1 MKNLLKLN
9 TPLILASD
17 SPRRME
23 ILENLRFT
31 FEIYSRK
38 YKVEPSELKHP
49 GDFVVEIA
57 RKKAKEPVTQ
67 FDKEIVLTADTIVY
81 IDGIILGKPKDSSDA
96 YRMIKQ
102 LQGATHQVY
111 TGINLS
117 VCSNGNSRSGYEV
130 TDVSFAPMS
139 DKEIEWYI
147 NTGEYQDKAGAYA
160 IQGKASFFI
169 SGIHGCFYNVVGL
182 PIHTFY
188 KLLHEITTS
197 PPEADQP
204 LAEIAKV

>member
-1 MKNLLKLN
+1 MKNLLKPNL
-9 TPLILASD
+9 PLILASD
-17 SPRRME
+17 SPRRRE
-23 ILENLRFT
+23 ILENLGFT
-31 FEIYSRK
+31 FEIYRRK

-49 GDFVVEIA
+49 GDFVVELA
-57 RKKAKEPVTQ
+57 KKKAKEPVAQ
-67 FDKEIVLTADTIVY
+67 FDKSIVLTADTIVC
-81 IDGIILGKPKDSSDA
+81 IDGIILGKPKDDSDA

-117 VCSNGNSRSGYEV
+117 VCPNGSSRSGYAV
-130 TDVSFAPMS
+130 TDVSFASMS

-147 NTGEYQDKAGAYA
+147 DTGEYHDKAGAYA
-160 IQGKASFFI
+160 IQGKASLFI

-182 PIHTFY
+182 PVHTFY

-204 LAEIAKV
+204 LAEITKV